1 MGIFGYDLLTEE
13 SRQDAIAVSNKL
25 KENGWLFANHSFTH
39 NRVGFWG
46 PESNPNN
53 IRNDVRRWRERM
65 EPIIGQTNI
74 FIAPFGFTLRG
85 EGMRVILDN
94 GYDIYCN
101 VDFNQ
106 RIFVNPTHV
115 LMGRIEIGGYALVR
129 FANTLNRDFFDVAT
143 VKDPHR
149 PPIIS
154 P

>member
-1 MGIFGYDLLTEE
+1 
-13 SRQDAIAVSNKL
+13 VSNKL
-25 KENGWLFANHSFTH
+25 IENGWLFANHSYTH
-39 NRVGFWG
+39 NRTGFWG

-65 EPIIGQTNI
+65 EPIIGQTNL

-85 EGMRVILDN
+85 EGMQIILDN

-101 VDFNQ
+101 VDFQQ
-106 RIFVNPTHV
+106 RIYVHPTHV

-129 FANTLNRDFFDVAT
+129 WATTLTRDFFDVAT
-143 VKDPHR
+143 VIDPHR

-154 P
+154 Q